1 MGDYYLILFIVE
13 SGFKGP
19 FLTQVSL
26 FHQPHPLLSHVH
38 NLGIASNTNAQMIS
52 SWICSMN
59 YLHWNLVVH
68 VCAPRKFFDLKM
80 IFFFPRSV
88 CLRSRDLSKDWAGKM
103 LEAVKIDTG
112 SQRKNRVDD
121 TNAEWRTWH
130 SSIVSERRSTVHYCW
145 WQNWHKA
152 TAYSNERVNGCTGR
166 SLEVKL
172 AGWIKPIYSSL
183 ELHFLQMQ
191 FLNCCLS

>member
-1 MGDYYLILFIVE
+1 MCKCVMGDYYLILFIVE

-26 FHQPHPLLSHVH
+26 FHQPHPLLSHMH

-80 IFFFPRSV
+80 IFFFFPER
-88 CLRSRDLSKDWAGKM
+88 LLAFAGPQQRLGWKDVG
-103 LEAVKIDTG
+103 G
-112 SQRKNRVDD
+112 
-121 TNAEWRTWH
+121 
-130 SSIVSERRSTVHYCW
+130 
-145 WQNWHKA
+145 
-152 TAYSNERVNGCTGR
+152 G
-166 SLEVKL
+166 
-172 AGWIKPIYSSL
+172 
-183 ELHFLQMQ
+183 
-191 FLNCCLS
+191 

>member
-1 MGDYYLILFIVE
+1 MCKCVMGDYYLILFIVE

-80 IFFFPRSV
+80 IFFFFPGASACVRGTSAKTGLERCWRRLRLIQAARERTGWMTPTLNGERDTALLLASAALLYITADGRTDTKPRPIQ
-88 CLRSRDLSKDWAGKM
+88 M
-103 LEAVKIDTG
+103 
-112 SQRKNRVDD
+112 
-121 TNAEWRTWH
+121 
-130 SSIVSERRSTVHYCW
+130 SE
-145 WQNWHKA
+145 
-152 TAYSNERVNGCTGR
+152 
-166 SLEVKL
+166 
-172 AGWIKPIYSSL
+172 
-183 ELHFLQMQ
+183 
-191 FLNCCLS
+191 